1 MVRISLFRRHS
12 FSSGGNSSNE
22 AESESLLG
30 GEFESPHE
38 LENLNPRLK
47 KRGESISNFPVLKYR
62 DQTMEYKIQ
71 PDDTLVS
78 ISFKYKV
85 QVAELKRINMIL
97 RDAEFFALK
106 KMKIPV
112 HPTSLLTEILPGD
125 PPPEQ
130 GVFQNNNGWK
140 VENKEETPNKSLVSN
155 ISLTSSEPNSPGYGC
170 EADSEGPTSPH
181 IKGGNCNKQK
191 KKVRKMFSNVDKEID
206 AIKLKQADLDDWIQC
221 TEELERTDGSSSSR
235 NSRKPVTG
243 THYTGFKL
251 ACLCAF
257 FLVLSVVVLGGL
269 ITIVSIEHEV
279 NVDGKW

>member
-12 FSSGGNSSNE
+12 FSYGGNSSNE
-22 AESESLLG
+22 LAESESLLG

-47 KRGESISNFPVLKYR
+47 KRGESISNFPVLKSR
-62 DQTMEYKIQ
+62 DQTMEYMIQ

-85 QVAELKRINMIL
+85 QVAELKRVNMIL
-97 RDAEFFALK
+97 KDAEFFALK

-125 PPPEQ
+125 PSPEQ

-155 ISLTSSEPNSPGYGC
+155 ISLTSSEPISPGC
-170 EADSEGPTSPH
+170 EADSEGPSSPN

-191 KKVRKMFSNVDKEID
+191 KKVRKMLSNVDKEID
-206 AIKLKQADLDDWIQC
+206 AIKIKQADLDDWIQC
-221 TEELERTDGSSSSR
+221 TEELEKTDGSSSSR
-235 NSRKPVTG
+235 NSKKSATG
-243 THYTGFKL
+243 THFTGFKL

-257 FLVLSVVVLGGL
+257 FLVLSVLVLGGL
-269 ITIVSIEHEV
+269 VTIVSIEHEV
-279 NVDGKW
+279 DVDGNW